1 MHTPLSLSSR
11 EIWIKLLLY
20 PSHTLPTAA
29 APVLVGIGLAVR
41 DRVFAPLPVLI
52 AFLGSWLIHLGGV
65 FTDNYELLRRHPELP
80 EHPELIQAV
89 HDGTLRLSTL
99 RAAIFLCFGLTALT
113 GPYLLAIGGFPVLVI
128 GTIGM
133 LASLCYAGGPWPY
146 ARLGLAEPFFLI
158 MFGVVAEVGTYYIQ
172 AAAYYGTTT
181 DWRFVLQTL
190 PMEAFVLGLPVGALV
205 TNVLIIDD
213 IRDHTFDAQK
223 GWRTGTVR
231 FGVGWSRIRFS
242 ILMALSYI
250 APFFFWLK
258 MDCSAWIFLPLC
270 TLPMAYTL
278 LQTLLTHDQ
287 ARDLQP
293 MTPQASRLSLLY
305 SLLLALGI
313 ALSPTIN
320 PI

>member
-1 MHTPLSLSSR
+1 M
-11 EIWIKLLLY
+11 LY

-29 APVLVGIGLAVR
+29 APVIVGIGLALR
-41 DRVFAPLPVLI
+41 DHLFTPLPVLL

-65 FTDNYELLRRHPELP
+65 FTDNYILLCRHPDLP

-89 HDGTLRLSTL
+89 QNGTLQLSAL
-99 RAAIFLCFGLTALT
+99 RIAIFLCFGLAAFVS
-113 GPYLLAIGGFPVLVI
+113 PYLIAIGGLPVLVI

-133 LASLCYAGGPWPY
+133 LASFCYAGGPWPY

-172 AAAYYGTTT
+172 AASHYGPAAN
-181 DWRFVLQTL
+181 WLFILQTL
-190 PMEAFVLGLPVGALV
+190 PMDVFILGLPIGALV

-213 IRDHTFDAQK
+213 IRDHTFDAKK

-242 ILMALSYI
+242 ILMVFAYV

-258 MDCSAWIFLPLC
+258 MGFTAWILLPLC
-270 TLPMAYTL
+270 TLPMAYSTL
-278 LQTLLTHDQ
+278 HAVLTCNQSNNLQT
-287 ARDLQP
+287 
-293 MTPQASRLSLLY
+293 MTPKTSRLSLLY
-305 SLLLALGI
+305 SLFLTIGI

-320 PI
+320 AM